1 MIKSLLKKILPAS
14 FKIGMKSFLVK
25 ILGQRVVSND
35 MFDHL
40 LELKRLGYGPECII
54 DVGAYKGEW
63 TSKIS
68 KIYPQAQIFML
79 EAQPDKEKYLKEI
92 AQKNPNIKYQ
102 IALLGA
108 KVEGSVQFYKMETGS
123 SVYSEQTDAQREVVT
138 LEMKTL
144 DSVASTF
151 SKENKALLKLDVQ
164 GAEIDI
170 LEGAGNILPSVEF
183 ILLEASVLNYNKN
196 APLIGEIFQYLNGKG
211 FILFDICEQKRTSSN
226 VLMQVD
232 LLFTKKHVKIR
243 KENNFYDKFESN

>member
-1 MIKSLLKKILPAS
+1 MIKSLVKKMIPAS
-14 FKIGMKSFLVK
+14 IKVGMKSFLVR

-40 LELKRLGYGPECII
+40 SELKKLGYRPECII
-54 DVGAYKGEW
+54 DVGAYKGDW

-68 KIYPQAQIFML
+68 KIFPQAQILML

-92 AQKNPNIKYQ
+92 AQNNPNIEYQ

-108 KVEGSVQFYKMETGS
+108 KVEGSVKFYKMETGS

-144 DSVASTF
+144 DSVALSF
-151 SKENKALLKLDVQ
+151 SSGSNVLLKLDVQ

-170 LEGAGNILPSVEF
+170 LEGAENILSSVEF

-196 APLIGEIFQYLNGKG
+196 APLIGEIFQYLNEKD

-243 KENNFYDKFESN
+243 KENNFYAKIEYN